1 MTNFIQIDML
11 ISETTLQGGTALVIT
26 RETDYALRIL
36 RALLDGELHTVGEI
50 AQAELLPQA
59 FAYKILKKLEKAGLI
74 RLSRGSAGGCR
85 LAADLSRTSLY
96 DLMTAIGE
104 HSSLSAC
111 MEPGYD
117 CPWRS
122 SHGGCTVHCKLLEI
136 QEKLDAEL
144 RSHSLEEILTEL

>member
-1 MTNFIQIDML
+1 M
-11 ISETTLQGGTALVIT
+11 VIT

-59 FAYKILKKLEKAGLI
+59 FAYKILKKLEKAGLLEI
-74 RLSRGSAGGCR
+74 LRGTAGGCR

-111 MEPGYD
+111 MEKSEAK
-117 CPWRS
+117 RS
-122 SHGGCTVHCKLLEI
+122 
-136 QEKLDAEL
+136 
-144 RSHSLEEILTEL
+144 

>member
-1 MTNFIQIDML
+1 ML

-50 AQAELLPQA
+50 AQEELLPQA
-59 FAYKILKKLEKAGLI
+59 FAYKILKKLEKAGLLEI
-74 RLSRGSAGGCR
+74 LRGTAGGCR

-117 CPWRS
+117 CSWRS
-122 SHGGCTVHCKLLEI
+122 SHGGCGVHCRLLEI
-136 QEKLDAEL
+136 QRKLDAEL
-144 RSHSLEEILTEL
+144 RAHTLQEILSDP

>member
-1 MTNFIQIDML
+1 M
-11 ISETTLQGGTALVIT
+11 VIT

-59 FAYKILKKLEKAGLI
+59 FAYKILKKLEKAGLLEI
-74 RLSRGSAGGCR
+74 LRGTAGGCR
-85 LAADLSRTSLY
+85 LASDLSRTSLY

-111 MEPGYD
+111 MEPSYD
-117 CPWRS
+117 CSWRS
-122 SHGGCTVHCKLLEI
+122 SHGGCGVHCRLLEI
-136 QEKLDAEL
+136 QRKLDAEL
-144 RSHSLEEILTEL
+144 RAHTLQEILSDP